1 MSNFLQNQQTF
12 PHFLWDTLYML
23 QHKQCNTDQSTGSIF
38 CVYGSH
44 KLNV

>member
-1 MSNFLQNQQTF
+1 MKASLSANISSFLGGLPVHATAQAMQ
-12 PHFLWDTLYML
+12 Y
-23 QHKQCNTDQSTGSIF
+23 TDQSTGSIF